1 MADSVDQVE
10 ESKEVFSDLERV
22 VPVLEAERIW
32 EVLLR
37 RTVEAVLA
45 EVAMIPLLPT
55 MAETPEPMVSTRM
68 LTIVAINTVAI
79 TAALAEELGMIHFL
93 LKVSLTS
100 CIDDALM

>member
-22 VPVLEAERIW
+22 VPVL
-32 EVLLR
+32 LR

-45 EVAMIPLLPT
+45 E
-55 MAETPEPMVSTRM
+55 
-68 LTIVAINTVAI
+68 
-79 TAALAEELGMIHFL
+79 ELGMTHFM

-100 CIDDALM
+100 CIDDALI